1 MNEEIWV
8 LGATGRT
15 GRLIAERLH
24 RAGRSVVLVGRNAER
39 LATLAAELAT
49 TAGTDS
55 RQPRIVCGSLEET
68 LFQLTPSAPAVVV
81 NTVGPFRTT
90 AAQVA
95 AACPPGTHYVDVA
108 NEMPASQDILDL
120 DRAATATNR
129 TLVTGAGFGVFAV
142 ESILLHLCQGEP
154 TPTRVR
160 VDALASVA
168 TEPGPI
174 GAALASSILDGL
186 PAGGRA
192 VEGGRLVRSSVGGRA
207 TRLTT
212 PDGDAVVTGSAPTS
226 ELLAAWKATGAGS
239 VVAGSSMIPTGTA
252 VRLAIP
258 VASQVMRIPAV
269 ARFAVNRLAR
279 VQLKAA
285 PMPTAHSWGH
295 ARVQWSSGRVREGWM
310 RTGDG
315 MDFTVAVAAEVA
327 LRLAQGQGRPGA
339 FTPGS
344 LFGPE
349 LVDAVGGE
357 FVIEGEGVEGVGV
370 QSPGVEGADNENQV
384 RR

>member
-39 LATLAAELAT
+39 LAALAAELAT
-49 TAGTDS
+49 AEATDS
-55 RQPRIVCGSLEET
+55 RPPRIVAGSLEET
-68 LFQLTPSAPAVVV
+68 LFQLTRSAPAVVV
-81 NTVGPFRTT
+81 NTVGPFSTT

-95 AACPPGTHYVDVA
+95 AACPPGTDYVDVA
-108 NEMPASQDILDL
+108 NEMPASQAILDL
-120 DRAATATNR
+120 DRAAAATNR

-142 ESILLHLCQGEP
+142 ESILLHLSQGEP
-154 TPTRVR
+154 TPARVR

-168 TEPGPI
+168 TEPGPL
-174 GAALASSILDGL
+174 GAALASSILGGL
-186 PAGGRA
+186 PAGGRQ

-212 PDGDAVVTGSAPTS
+212 PDGDTVVTGSAPTS
-226 ELLAAWKATGAGS
+226 ELLAAWKATSAGS

-258 VASQVMRIPAV
+258 VASQIMRIPAV
-269 ARFAVNRLAR
+269 ARFAVSRLAR
-279 VQLKAA
+279 VQLKSA

-295 ARVQWSSGRVREGWM
+295 ARVEWPSGRVREGWM

-357 FVIEGEGVEGVGV
+357 FVIEGEGVEGVEV
-370 QSPGVEGADNENQV
+370 ADDEGQV